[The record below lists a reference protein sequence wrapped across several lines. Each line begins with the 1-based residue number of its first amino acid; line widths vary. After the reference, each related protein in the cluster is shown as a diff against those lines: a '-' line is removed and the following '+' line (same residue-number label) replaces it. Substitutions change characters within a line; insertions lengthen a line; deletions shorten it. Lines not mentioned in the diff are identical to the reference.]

1 MTAAIS
7 QNMGQ
12 PKALVVEDDAPIG
25 RLLQY
30 ILEKEGFA
38 VTLAA
43 DGREGALRI
52 RTLAPVELMIL
63 DVMLPFQN
71 GYELLQA
78 ARATAGW
85 EEVPIIMLS
94 AKSQDADIARAFDG
108 GANDYLVKPF
118 QPNELKARIKRLVR
132 K

>member
-1 MTAAIS
+1 MTSHAINDTRP
-7 QNMGQ
+7 Q
-12 PKALVVEDDAPIG
+12 ALVVEDDMPIG

-30 ILEKEGFA
+30 ILEREGFA
-38 VTLAA
+38 VTLAV
-43 DGREGALRI
+43 DGREGVQQI
-52 RTLAPVELMIL
+52 QTMAPAALMIL

-71 GYELLQA
+71 GYELLQT
-78 ARATAGW
+78 ARATSGW
-85 EEVPIIMLS
+85 QEVPIIMLS
-94 AKSQDADIARAFDG
+94 AKSQDADIARAFDA